1 MAGTEEPDQRRSRSL
16 SFPCSDL
23 WNWTIL
29 NSAMSSFLTRG
40 ARSVKSESRERDSAE
55 DSRTFNSAFSHSGA
69 LLIVQFGRRA
79 IEAAK
84 ARLRV
89 LGINPE
95 DPSSEEE
102 DPKFKL
108 S

>member
-1 MAGTEEPDQRRSRSL
+1 
-16 SFPCSDL
+16 
-23 WNWTIL
+23 
-29 NSAMSSFLTRG
+29 MSSFLTRG
-40 ARSVKSESRERDSAE
+40 SRSAVESATQKKDPSE
-55 DSRTFNSAFSHSGA
+55 DSRTFDSVFSHSGA
-69 LLIVQFGRRA
+69 LLLVQFGNRA

-84 ARLRV
+84 ARLRA
-89 LGINPE
+89 LGLNPE

>member
-1 MAGTEEPDQRRSRSL
+1 
-16 SFPCSDL
+16 
-23 WNWTIL
+23 
-29 NSAMSSFLTRG
+29 MSSFLT
-40 ARSVKSESRERDSAE
+40 KESQSAE
-55 DSRTFNSAFSHSGA
+55 SQTKKRSSSEDARTFNSVFSHSGA
-69 LLIVQFGRRA
+69 LLLVQFGNRA

-84 ARLRV
+84 ARLRA
-89 LGINPE
+89 LGLNPE